1 MRTRTTAAS
10 ITLQSNSEAVQ
21 EFTAP
26 IGSAQTITLL
36 PGGWRNGQEIVLFR
50 SASATGTGRYD
61 IIYDGAIIAVLSAA
75 GQTVRLKFNE
85 ASTPVPRVL
94 LSGQPNGAKTFNW
107 PVIAPGTSS
116 STTVTVTTAVPGD
129 RAVAS
134 MAGGSGGLILF
145 AEATAVDTV
154 TVTAFNPTGTA
165 IDLASATLTVSLVR

>member
-1 MRTRTTAAS
+1 MLRSSPPDSGYDPGAVGHGLGTGLLRREAPSHDGQPTRPAYAAS
-10 ITLQSNSEAVQ
+10 LRLS
-21 EFTAP
+21 
-26 IGSAQTITLL
+26 
-36 PGGWRNGQEIVLFR
+36 GWP
-50 SASATGTGRYD
+50 
-61 IIYDGAIIAVLSAA
+61 DGAA
-75 GQTVRLKFNE
+75 QFNE